1 MTCVIT
7 APCIDVKDET
17 CVDECP
23 VDCTTKASGCSTP
36 TRRVRRLWRL
46 RAGLPGQGDLLRT
59 RRPRPMGAVHPENA
73 RFFDQLRSPGGASK
87 TGALPY
93 DTDYLASYVTSR

>member
-1 MTCVIT
+1 
-7 APCIDVKDET
+7 
-17 CVDECP
+17 
-23 VDCTTKASGCSTP
+23 
-36 TRRVRRLWRL
+36 
-46 RAGLPGQGDLLRT
+46 
-59 RRPRPMGAVHPENA
+59 MGAVHPENA